1 MSSVPLQPPGRPGVS
16 VQTMLRLVE
25 SQAMLI
31 PRVVEAVT
39 PQIRVIADQLVAQRI
54 ANVFTTG
61 CGDSYYA
68 ALATRLA
75 FEMYSGVRVEPIEAL
90 ELSRYSVDY
99 LPPNSAVVGV
109 SAGGETSRPLE
120 ALRQAQR
127 VGAATI
133 ALTGHRE
140 SPLARAADQAIIHN
154 EAELRVEAPAGEG
167 TFALGNYLAATLSL
181 YVLAFEL
188 GCRSGA
194 LTETRHSELLAE
206 IGRAPSII
214 EATLASVAERVRV
227 YAASVVDR
235 PAYYLVGG
243 GPSLATVLFIGAKLF
258 EMPQALGVPVELEEW
273 AHEQFFP
280 TRPGSATLVVAPPG
294 RSIDRAREQMIGAR
308 DMGAHVVA
316 ICDSHDGETMA
327 LADVVFPIEGPLAE
341 EFSPLTYLIPGELL
355 AIGLCHA
362 GGRPAF
368 SFMSPWQHEV
378 NMRQIKHSQQRL
390 T

>member
-1 MSSVPLQPPGRPGVS
+1 MF
-16 VQTMLRLVE
+16 RLVE
-25 SQAMLI
+25 SQATLI
-31 PRVVEAVT
+31 PRVIEHVT
-39 PQIRVIADQLVAQRI
+39 PQVEAIANQLTTQRI
-54 ANVFTTG
+54 GNVFTTG

-99 LPPNSAVVGV
+99 LPANSLVVGI

-120 ALRQAQR
+120 AVRQARR

-133 ALTGHRE
+133 ALTGHCE
-140 SPLARAADQAIIHN
+140 SSLARAADHSIVHN
-154 EAELRVEAPAGEG
+154 EAELRVQPPPGEG

-194 LTETRHSELLAE
+194 LTQTRRGELLAE
-206 IGRAPSII
+206 IGRAASII
-214 EATLASVAERVRV
+214 EATLASIAERVRW
-227 YAASVVDR
+227 YAASVADS

-243 GPSLATVLFIGAKLF
+243 GPSLATVMFIGAKIF

-294 RSIDRAREQMIGAR
+294 RSIDRAREQMLGAR
-308 DMGAHVVA
+308 DVGARVVA
-316 ICDSHDGETMA
+316 ICDSQDAETTA
-327 LADVVFPIEGPLAE
+327 LADVVFPIEGRLAE

-355 AIGLCHA
+355 AIGLCQA
-362 GGRPAF
+362 RAAPAF
-368 SFMSPWQHEV
+368 SFINQRQHEV
-378 NMRQIKHSQQRL
+378 NMRQIKGSQQRS